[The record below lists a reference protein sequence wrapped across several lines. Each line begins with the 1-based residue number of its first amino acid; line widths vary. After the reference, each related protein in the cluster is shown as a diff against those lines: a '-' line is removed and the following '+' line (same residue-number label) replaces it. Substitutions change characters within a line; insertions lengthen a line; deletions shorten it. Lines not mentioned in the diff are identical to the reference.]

1 MGNEDIVEDFTRRHE
16 QTIKMNEYQDIW
28 TTAAYANDDL
38 ANMQL
43 LNEIGEIID
52 SENDCFISLSEGDY
66 DN

>member
-1 MGNEDIVEDFTRRHE
+1 
-16 QTIKMNEYQDIW
+16 MNEYQDIW